1 MEDYECRVDTVI
13 TIRARDRNEAAT
25 IADIVKS
32 EIMNAVSGR
41 PLAPFTMITCVE
53 KPRLSE
59 RLKMKNTVEDCD
71 SHDCD
76 LCASEYNADIC
87 EPNHCIGCLHSTEG
101 GNECHFYSIHD

>member
-1 MEDYECRVDTVI
+1 
-13 TIRARDRNEAAT
+13 
-25 IADIVKS
+25 
-32 EIMNAVSGR
+32 
-41 PLAPFTMITCVE
+41 
-53 KPRLSE
+53 LSE

-76 LCASEYNADIC
+76 SCASEYNADIC